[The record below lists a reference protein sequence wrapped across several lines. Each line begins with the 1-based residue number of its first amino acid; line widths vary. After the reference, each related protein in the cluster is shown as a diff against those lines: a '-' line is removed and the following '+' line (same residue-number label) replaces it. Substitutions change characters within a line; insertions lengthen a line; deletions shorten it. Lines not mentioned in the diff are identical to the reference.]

1 VTTINEGGTG
11 YSWADRQT
19 SWDDPKLGKHSGW
32 RNPSWVDA
40 DTVMISDPTHAF
52 NYDVILD
59 TLSDGDSGNLVHG
72 WFSDM
77 VEGNPHMSG
86 GDVSRDRRKLAF
98 ATGANDSTLT
108 VYSVPTFP
116 TTFKE
121 GDAPESTRPSPC
133 YRYSGTKSAYST
145 PTFSPDGGRLAW
157 SEANGIKIVTVPGFS
172 GGCTTT
178 GATPTAPLVIPG
190 GKNPDWGPANVP
202 AGRGAA
208 SGGLVVKSADAKLRK
223 ALKKGFTVR
232 VRVPGAGRLR
242 AVAKKGARKV
252 ASGAKSVK
260 GGNAAVKLRFTKAA
274 KRALKRAAKVK
285 VRVKVAFKPVGGP
298 VQRTSVSLTLK
309 R

>member
-1 VTTINEGGTG
+1 
-11 YSWADRQT
+11 
-19 SWDDPKLGKHSGW
+19 
-32 RNPSWVDA
+32 
-40 DTVMISDPTHAF
+40 MISDPTHAF

-72 WFSDM
+72 WFSDT

-98 ATGANDSTLT
+98 ATGSND
-108 VYSVPTFP
+108 
-116 TTFKE
+116 
-121 GDAPESTRPSPC
+121 
-133 YRYSGTKSAYST
+133 ST

-157 SEANGIKIVTVPGFS
+157 SEADGIKIVTVPGFA

-202 AGRGAA
+202 GGRGT
-208 SGGLVVKSADAKLRK
+208 SGGLAVKSADAKLRK

-232 VRVPGAGRLR
+232 VRVPGAGRLS
-242 AVAKKGARKV
+242 AVAEKGARKV
-252 ASGAKSVK
+252 ASGSKSVK

-274 KRALKRAAKVK
+274 ERSLQRAAKVK
-285 VRVKVAFKPVGGP
+285 VRIKVAFKPAGGP
-298 VQRTSVSLTLK
+298 VRRTSVSLTLK